1 MVPKSHLPTLT
12 RERAE
17 EISLIGLEEAFGPE
31 FIHAQEPRIQCD
43 RKSKARLRCGVTWF
57 QGADDYF
64 GTTEVA
70 YAIRKNVVLAVFHF
84 DVHSVDDHCYFH
96 SGHRA
101 SCKIQT
107 KHG

>member
-1 MVPKSHLPTLT
+1 LT

-17 EISLIGLEEAFGPE
+17 EISAIGLEEAFGSK
-31 FIHAQEPRIQCD
+31 FLHAQEPRIHCD
-43 RKSKARLRCGVTWF
+43 RKSKARLKCGVTWF

-64 GTTEVA
+64 GTTTVS

-84 DVHSVDDHCYFH
+84 SVQWVNDQCYFH

-101 SCKIQT
+101 SCKVQT
-107 KHG
+107 KHA